1 MAINNS
7 GQSLANLRLGG
18 LIGRSGGIILTTAL
32 MIGLPSSV
40 GSGGSSA
47 LHTVSIIKKTSLSYL
62 QAPTDSK
69 NAADSHNN
77 KSVVEEQ
84 IDFIKDTF
92 SLTDEKLANI
102 LGVERKTVHN
112 WGKNN
117 NIPREK
123 ARTKFFDLYVLAK
136 DWLSLAY
143 PTDKMLIASPLPSD
157 LNLLDALASFDKE
170 KVLFI
175 GRYLQRQSEDG
186 NDLI

>member
-1 MAINNS
+1 
-7 GQSLANLRLGG
+7 
-18 LIGRSGGIILTTAL
+18 
-32 MIGLPSSV
+32 MIFY
-40 GSGGSSA
+40 
-47 LHTVSIIKKTSLSYL
+47 KK
-62 QAPTDSK
+62 
-69 NAADSHNN
+69 
-77 KSVVEEQ
+77 Q
-84 IDFIKDTF
+84 IDFIKNTF

-123 ARTKFFDLYVLAK
+123 ARAKFFDLYVLAK